1 MKIKRINEPF
11 DKHLGDDCMEELA
24 TCELCFW
31 NNVDLDVQCEKCGR
45 YFCEDCGSYGE
56 CVCNGCKEKR

>member
-1 MKIKRINEPF
+1 MIKVEEF
-11 DKHLGDDCMEELA
+11 DLV

-31 NNVDLDVQCEKCGR
+31 NDVDSDVQCEKCGR

-56 CVCNGCKEKR
+56 CICNNCKDGK